1 MSRDPAK
8 KAVGYKAP
16 PEDSRFKKG
25 QSGNPSGKPRRAKNG
40 AAVDEREA
48 VLGRMVTTRINGKV
62 VRITAR
68 RALYEK
74 AVDMAFKG
82 DMRALALLLKFD
94 RMSDSDAASGPAEQN
109 TAEEE
114 ALIARY
120 LARKANDAGGGG
132 E

>member
-1 MSRDPAK
+1 MSSETAK

-16 PEDSRFKKG
+16 PEHSRFKKG
-25 QSGNPSGKPRRAKNG
+25 QSGNPSGKPRRAKSG

-48 VLGRMVTTRINGKV
+48 VLRRMVTTRINGKV

-74 AVDMAFKG
+74 LVEMAFKG
-82 DMRALALLLKFD
+82 DMRALALLLKLD
-94 RMSDSDAASGPAEQN
+94 GINGNGPASAAGEET

-120 LARKANDAGGGG
+120 LARKMKDAGGGG

>member
-1 MSRDPAK
+1 MSREPATK
-8 KAVGYKAP
+8 PVGYKAP
-16 PEDSRFKKG
+16 PEHSRFKKG
-25 QSGNPSGKPRRAKNG
+25 QSGNPSGKPRRTKTD

-82 DMRALALLLKFD
+82 DMRALVLLLKLD
-94 RMSDSDAASGPAEQN
+94 RVNDNGAASEAGEQN

-120 LARKANDAGGGG
+120 LARKAKVSGGGG

>member
-1 MSRDPAK
+1 MSREDAPE
-8 KAVGYKAP
+8 AVGYKRP
-16 PEDSRFKKG
+16 PQHSRFKKG
-25 QSGNPSGKPRRAKNG
+25 QSGNPSGKPRRTKSG

-74 AVDMAFKG
+74 AADMAFKG
-82 DMRALALLLKFD
+82 DLRALALLLKLD
-94 RMSDSDAASGPAEQN
+94 GMNDNGAASAAGERN
-109 TAEEE
+109 VAEED

-120 LARKANDAGGGG
+120 LARKAKDAGGGG